1 MEESKLS
8 RPESDRSDDE
18 KHVHGVGVAP
28 VDLGDDP
35 DAHLSD
41 AERAEIVSHQ
51 FDDDYGFSNPF

>member
-18 KHVHGVGVAP
+18 KHINGVGIIP
-28 VDLGDDP
+28 VDLADDP

-41 AERAEIVSHQ
+41 AERAEIVGHQ
-51 FDDDYGFSNPF
+51 IWPQL